1 MVANFLNQHGNFPD
15 GSVRFNAKDVL
26 AKAKNLQNTDFS
38 KNDLKEAANRQAFN
52 NFEKDKRPVAV
63 PADITRK
70 AANSSEEADAAP
82 WTAVEQQLLEQA
94 LKTYPASATD
104 RWDKIAACV
113 PGRTKKDC
121 VKRYKE
127 LVEIVKAKKAAQA
140 ALHSK

>member
-1 MVANFLNQHGNFPD
+1 MANFINQHGTFTD
-15 GSVRFNAKDVL
+15 GISPFNAKDVL

-52 NFEKDKRPVAV
+52 NFEKDKRPVTV
-63 PADITRK
+63 
-70 AANSSEEADAAP
+70 AAEISKKETGDEQDAP
-82 WTAVEQQLLEQA
+82 WTATEQQLLEQA
-94 LKTYPASATD
+94 LKTYPASVGD

-127 LVEIVKAKKAAQA
+127 LVEIIKAKKAAQA
-140 ALHSK
+140 AVHTK

>member
-15 GSVRFNAKDVL
+15 AGVRFSAKDVL

-38 KNDLKEAANRQAFN
+38 KNDLKEAANRQAFD
-52 NFEKDKRPVAV
+52 NFEKDKRPAAAV

-70 AANSSEEADAAP
+70 AGEEADAAA

-94 LKTYPASATD
+94 LKTYPASAAD

-121 VKRYKE
+121 VRRYKE
-127 LVEIVKAKKAAQA
+127 LVEIVRAKKAAQA
-140 ALHSK
+140 ALRPK